1 MYKIINTSEGFMVVD
16 ESTGEYAHDEEG
28 NNCFDSIKETQK
40 FLFIVRVRE
49 AIDTMFEAIE
59 EGDPE
64 TIAHLAIRYKQLF
77 GTKEKS
83 K

>member
-49 AIDTMFEAIE
+49 AIDTMFEAVE
-59 EGDPE
+59 EGDLE

-77 GTKEKS
+77 GTKEES

>member
-1 MYKIINTSEGFMVVD
+1 MYKVIKTNDGFMVVD

-28 NNCFDSIKETQK
+28 NNCFDSIEETQK

-49 AIDTMFEAIE
+49 AIDTMFEAVE
-59 EGDPE
+59 EGDAE
-64 TIAHLAIRYKQLF
+64 TIAHLALRYKQLF
-77 GTKEKS
+77 GNREMS